1 MEILKNQVDK
11 LNLELT
17 LNIAAEDYAEQRR
30 KKLAECKRKAEFKGF
45 RKGMVPMSLVEKF
58 YGEQCLVESVNDLVG
73 EALYKYIHD
82 NGINTLGEPL
92 PSEQQPEQEWV
103 AGNGFT
109 FIFDLATPEKVDVS
123 AAKEDT
129 VSNYKINV
137 TAEAKKEMAGNLKK
151 YYEEKKEEKSDEDID
166 KEVTE
171 RLEFEYSQ
179 EAAARLNKDIRDM
192 FIKKAAIELPEK
204 YLKRWLFSLNKG
216 KYTMEQIEKEF
227 PSFVEDF
234 RWQLIRDNFVEKYS
248 IEVSEQDVKDAAM
261 GFVTY
266 QYAMYGLSN
275 VPADLL
281 EKAAENLLSNAE
293 QVSRLREQVEETK
306 VLDKLK
312 SEITVKDK
320 KISVEKFRELK

>member
-1 MEILKNQVDK
+1 
-11 LNLELT
+11 
-17 LNIAAEDYAEQRR
+17 
-30 KKLAECKRKAEFKGF
+30 
-45 RKGMVPMSLVEKF
+45 
-58 YGEQCLVESVNDLVG
+58 
-73 EALYKYIHD
+73 
-82 NGINTLGEPL
+82 
-92 PSEQQPEQEWV
+92 
-103 AGNGFT
+103 
-109 FIFDLATPEKVDVS
+109 
-123 AAKEDT
+123 
-129 VSNYKINV
+129 
-137 TAEAKKEMAGNLKK
+137 
-151 YYEEKKEEKSDEDID
+151 
-166 KEVTE
+166 
-171 RLEFEYSQ
+171 
-179 EAAARLNKDIRDM
+179 
-192 FIKKAAIELPEK
+192 
-204 YLKRWLFSLNKG
+204 
-216 KYTMEQIEKEF
+216 MEQIEKEF